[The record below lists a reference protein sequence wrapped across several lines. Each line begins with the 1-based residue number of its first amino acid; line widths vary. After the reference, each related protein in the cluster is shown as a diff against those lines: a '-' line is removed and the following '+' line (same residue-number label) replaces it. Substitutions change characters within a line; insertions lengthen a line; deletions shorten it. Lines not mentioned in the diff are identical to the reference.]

1 LSNTNVIH
9 INKIAY
15 VDEVLPNGWFTVI
28 VDGFGRQ
35 DIPEGTKVKLL
46 RQENGREYFR
56 ILEGR
61 FKGKLANVSMKGGLF
76 GLLAK
81 SRFIRTNIH
90 KIGAKLTFIIDGKRL
105 VIEGLGHFEAYTS
118 TTNPIPKGVYP
129 LEIPDEIHSLG
140 THYLRDSKYAKT
152 CFRIGRNGDRYLH
165 PGIISGGCITV
176 TDIHR
181 WTDIYKFLRY
191 RRDNGDIGKV
201 VVK

>member
-1 LSNTNVIH
+1 MIFYCLNKRGGNKLSNTNVIH

-15 VDEVLPNGWFTVI
+15 VDEVLPNGWLTVI

-90 KIGAKLTFIIDGKRL
+90 KIGAKLTFIIDGK
-105 VIEGLGHFEAYTS
+105 
-118 TTNPIPKGVYP
+118 
-129 LEIPDEIHSLG
+129 D
-140 THYLRDSKYAKT
+140 
-152 CFRIGRNGDRYLH
+152 
-165 PGIISGGCITV
+165 
-176 TDIHR
+176 
-181 WTDIYKFLRY
+181 
-191 RRDNGDIGKV
+191 
-201 VVK
+201 